1 VSCGWKIHFD
11 FHPDILIAYKSIRM
25 TTASSLI
32 KGKQILFKQAI
43 SAGIIDGEEKPFQMT
58 RAAKL
63 TETSRR
69 SMNSCNGHGQE

>member
-11 FHPDILIAYKSIRM
+11 FHPDILIAYKSNRM
-25 TTASSLI
+25 TTASSLT

-58 RAAKL
+58 RVAKL
-63 TETSRR
+63 TRNEQTI
-69 SMNSCNGHGQE
+69 NE